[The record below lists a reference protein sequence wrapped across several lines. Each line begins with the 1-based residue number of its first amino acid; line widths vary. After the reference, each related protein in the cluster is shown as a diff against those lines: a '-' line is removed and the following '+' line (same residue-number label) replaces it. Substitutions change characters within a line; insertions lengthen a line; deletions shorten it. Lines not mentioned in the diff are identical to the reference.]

1 VVCGVE
7 IDAVLATVVALAD
20 DELCVG
26 EITMDLVVLVTPG
39 EEVLVSDRLLC
50 PVTCSNVPVKVELV
64 SDCVFVAGAPGPDCV
79 CVMLSEVVP
88 EVVNWPN
95 AEVVPMVVPVV
106 VPEVVPVVVAV
117 LCVGE
122 IAMAL
127 VVLVVSDDKVLV
139 SDRLLCPVTSGIV
152 PVTVALVSDCVV
164 VLPVVV
170 PVVLDQA
177 SAVTNEALTVA
188 DRVVVDSICG
198 MVTEAVLVTDWLVV
212 DLVCVGVSEI
222 V

>member
-7 IDAVLATVVALAD
+7 IDAVLATVVTLAD

-50 PVTCSNVPVKVELV
+50 PVT
-64 SDCVFVAGAPGPDCV
+64 
-79 CVMLSEVVP
+79 
-88 EVVNWPN
+88 
-95 AEVVPMVVPVV
+95 
-106 VPEVVPVVVAV
+106 
-117 LCVGE
+117 
-122 IAMAL
+122 
-127 VVLVVSDDKVLV
+127 
-139 SDRLLCPVTSGIV
+139 SGIV
-152 PVTVALVSDCVV
+152 PVTAALVSDCVV
-164 VLPVVV
+164 LLPVVV

-188 DRVVVDSICG
+188 DRVVVDSVCG